1 MSYVTGSMIKELRE
15 KKQYTQKQLAE
26 KLCVSDK
33 TISKWETNKGLP
45 DAGIIEELAATLG
58 VSLAELFAGEC
69 RENKNRSGNMKKISF
84 YVCPLCGNVIQA
96 IGNGSFSCCGIVLP
110 ELEVEEESAEH
121 IIQVEEID
129 NEYYVSINHE
139 MSKTHYI
146 SFLAYVTADYAQ
158 MIKLYPEQ
166 NGAGRFTK
174 RGHGFLYAYCNRDG
188 LFKKII

>member
-1 MSYVTGSMIKELRE
+1 MSYVTGSIIKELRE
-15 KKQYTQKQLAE
+15 KKQYTQKQLAQ
-26 KLCVSDK
+26 KLFISDK

-45 DAGIIEELAATLG
+45 DAGIIEELAAALG
-58 VSLAELFAGEC
+58 VSLAELFAGEY
-69 RENKNRSGNMKKISF
+69 RENKNRSGNMKKVTF

-96 IGNGSFSCCGIVLP
+96 IGNGSFSCCGIILP
-110 ELEVEEESAEH
+110 ELESEEESAEH

-188 LFKKII
+188 LLKKII